1 MRLKSL
7 AAAIAALSSFSIAP
21 AFGDDWSES
30 VRQMFPPPCTPRA
43 QRCLEKLSTLI
54 DNHNRSSDSPRTGR
68 GWRDLIETDPECAV
82 ELGAGWIY

>member
-7 AAAIAALSSFSIAP
+7 AAAIAALSSFSIAS
-21 AFGDDWSES
+21 AFGDDSNES
-30 VRQMFPPPCTPRA
+30 VRLMFPPPCTPQA

-54 DNHNRSSDSPRTGR
+54 DDHKPSSDSPRTGR
-68 GWRDLIETDPECAV
+68 GWRHLIEADPECAV

>member
-7 AAAIAALSSFSIAP
+7 AAAIAALSSFSIAS

-30 VRQMFPPPCTPRA
+30 ARQMFPPPCTPQA

-54 DNHNRSSDSPRTGR
+54 DLDHHSSDSPHTGR
-68 GWRDLIETDPECAV
+68 GWRDLIETDPDCV
-82 ELGAGWIY
+82 IELGAGWIY